1 MKDEVLELVSKYFKM
16 PDITKIVRALPH
28 IQKEHMAIF
37 FSGKKISIT
46 DEEKSFSRNILLD
59 LKALRFLPK
68 R

>member
-1 MKDEVLELVSKYFKM
+1 MKDEVLELVSKYFEM